1 MARTSSSK
9 EHRGTKPGRR
19 LAAQNSENRGL
30 CECLR
35 CEKEFLSI
43 DTKLFR
49 ICNNCKNNNPDL
61 FRDDDP
67 YSVSIFAQ
75 DFPLRTYRESNPSN
89 SGLHLD
95 GGIKKVFDESDD
107 QQEVSNEP

>member
-1 MARTSSSK
+1 MARTSSTK

-61 FRDDDP
+61 FSDDDP
-67 YSVSIFAQ
+67 YTASIFSQ
-75 DFPLRTYRESNPSN
+75 DFSLRSFRESKPSCTGLYAR
-89 SGLHLD
+89 SGVKRAL
-95 GGIKKVFDESDD
+95 DESDD